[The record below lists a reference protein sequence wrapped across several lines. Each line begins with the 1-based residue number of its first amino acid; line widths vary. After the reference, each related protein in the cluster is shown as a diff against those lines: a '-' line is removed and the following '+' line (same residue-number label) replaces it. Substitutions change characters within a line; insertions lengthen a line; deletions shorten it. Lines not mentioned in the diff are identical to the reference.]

1 MSQESAFFKDANA
14 KADVVRKQL
23 DNPMIKEK
31 LAGMKKV
38 IAVCTFLF
46 PFVFFFPI
54 VFFCR

>member
-31 LAGMKKV
+31 MAGMRKV
-38 IAVCTFLF
+38 IAVWNCIFLIF
-46 PFVFFFPI
+46 FVFCITFF
-54 VFFCR
+54 RR